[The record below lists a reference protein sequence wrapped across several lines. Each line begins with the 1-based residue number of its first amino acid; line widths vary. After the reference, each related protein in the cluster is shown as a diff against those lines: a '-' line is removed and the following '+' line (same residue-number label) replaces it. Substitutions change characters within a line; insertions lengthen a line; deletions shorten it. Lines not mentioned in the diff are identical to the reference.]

1 MTDFDLRV
9 YVIHLSTPQVLI
21 VIISDIEEM
30 EGGLLR
36 VLQQPDSSG
45 RYFQEIQAQGV
56 PPELVETVR
65 YTGPGFGIFM
75 QVSLGGRRVV
85 PFVMERQ
92 TKTFGASLSTFSPLF
107 SGLKNP
113 PRSDACPEGARAAL
127 QPRELVHDHKCV
139 PARPDQIPHLQKRG
153 FRRPHGRSSARV
165 REA

>member
-75 QVSLGGRRVV
+75 QVSPRRAQS
-85 PFVMERQ
+85 RAIRH
-92 TKTFGASLSTFSPLF
+92 GAT
-107 SGLKNP
+107 N
-113 PRSDACPEGARAAL
+113 
-127 QPRELVHDHKCV
+127 
-139 PARPDQIPHLQKRG
+139 
-153 FRRPHGRSSARV
+153 
-165 REA
+165 